1 MWHIPQSLLVVQITG
16 GSLAHVPVVAPVGM
30 TQVGVQVENPVF
42 PHVDRAAQRVT
53 LPLQFVGIVP
63 SLAAAFIA
71 CATRGSFQCSSKS
84 CSAPA
89 GAVNRCISAS

>member
-1 MWHIPQSLLVVQITG
+1 MWHIPQSLLVVQITV

-71 CATRGSFQCSSKS
+71 CATQLTNCPWLVAF
-84 CSAPA
+84 
-89 GAVNRCISAS
+89 